1 MLKLYGQYR
10 SRAFRVAWLCKES
23 NIPYEHHN
31 VTINVEGATCKEPW
45 YAELNPNRRV
55 PTIDDDG
62 VVMWE
67 SAAINL
73 YLAEKYRS
81 PLWPKD
87 NAGKA
92 RMLQWAFF
100 IANDVEQPMITIMR
114 HRHMLPLEQRN
125 AKLADE
131 TEQQLL
137 PKMKV
142 MEEYLAKSRF
152 FSGDAWGMADFMVA
166 SVAYSMWINK
176 FPLLEKFPKFKGWL
190 DASVER
196 PMAKEARKLRE

>member
-31 VTINVEGATCKEPW
+31 VTIGVEGATCKEPW
-45 YAELNPNRRV
+45 YAELNPNQRV

-87 NAGKA
+87 SAGKA
-92 RMLQWAFF
+92 RMLQWALF
-100 IANDVEQPMITIMR
+100 IANDVEQPMITVMQ
-114 HRHMLPLEQRN
+114 HRVLFPPEKRN
-125 AKLADE
+125 AALADDAE
-131 TEQQLL
+131 TRLL
-137 PKMKV
+137 PKMKLL
-142 MEEYLAKSRF
+142 EEHLAKHKT

-166 SVAYSMWINK
+166 SVTYSMWINK
-176 FPLLEKFPKFKGWL
+176 FPLLEKFPTFKAWL

-196 PMAKEARKLRE
+196 PLAKEARKLRE

>member
-31 VTINVEGATCKEPW
+31 VTINMEGATCKEPW
-45 YAELNPNRRV
+45 YAALNPNQRV
-55 PTIDDDG
+55 PSIDDDG
-62 VVMWE
+62 LVMWE

-87 NAGKA
+87 AAGKA

-100 IANDVEQPMITIMR
+100 IANDVEPAMITVMQ
-114 HRHMLPLEQRN
+114 HRHLFPPEKRN
-125 AKLADE
+125 AAAADE
-131 TEQQLL
+131 AEGRLL

-142 MEEYLAKSRF
+142 LEEHLARNRF
-152 FSGDAWGMADFMVA
+152 FSGEAWGMADYMVA

-176 FPLLEKFPKFKGWL
+176 FPLLAKFPKFKAWL

-196 PMAKEARKLRE
+196 PLAKEARKLRE

>member
-45 YAELNPNRRV
+45 YAELNPNQRV
-55 PTIDDDG
+55 PAIDDDG
-62 VVMWE
+62 IVMWE

-87 NAGKA
+87 AAGKA

-100 IANDVEQPMITIMR
+100 IANDVEQPMITVMR
-114 HRHMLPLEQRN
+114 HRVMFPPEKRN
-125 AKLADE
+125 AALADE
-131 TEQQLL
+131 AEQGLL

-142 MEEYLAKSRF
+142 MEATLAKNGF
-152 FSGDAWGMADFMVA
+152 FSGNQWGMADFMVA
-166 SVAYSMWINK
+166 SVTYSMWINK
-176 FPLLEKFPKFKGWL
+176 FPLLEKFPKFKAWL

-196 PMAKEARKLRE
+196 PAAKEARKLRE